1 VERGYN
7 NCPLLAT
14 LGRTEMSKHQVK
26 VLRVF
31 SSDAN
36 GSPDERL
43 RQFIEKAKRSS
54 SLKGV
59 DWESHTWNVD
69 PGDVSAQRRRSHKPM
84 LTTIYFTNRES
95 STGKN
100 SGRKSLKS
108 PMAEPYVSFAKA
120 EIRMYAEASAV
131 SLSVLGKRVAAHRM
145 LESVLRR
152 TGLPVSPIELSLQH
166 FHLAEEAISQEF
178 IGSNRYRLANVLQ
191 AVSRVIDTYGIGR
204 ARIGYT
210 NRISRPLDGDELSEE
225 GQRIGADKMISP
237 EALNRLAE
245 ISANPPDDET
255 RLIIRIVDL
264 MVLGGF
270 RIGEALT
277 LPLDCWVENR
287 ESAAVNPAT
296 GEKMIPCGIVYAAEK
311 VRDYR
316 TKWLPPAGVE
326 MARRAID
333 DLTRLCAPARV
344 VADWMEKNPGRLMP
358 FGHLSPDDSFTG
370 PEASAL
376 LGISDGNLRGRI
388 PVRQGTGGSKSPI
401 LYRVGDVEA
410 NYLRRG
416 GPVDVLVMPSGRRQ
430 ALSESLVVGFVNQ
443 FHSKKGT
450 LSWLPRPLTVGVFQ
464 DALSPSESR
473 AVFIKGLLDE
483 RHRVKTHSVRHWLN
497 TIADNGGLSDV
508 DLAKWM
514 GRKDISQNAV
524 YKHGTLVQRTNAA
537 KDLILL
543 GQTHGRVAR
552 IAAQVPVDERKV
564 FLDGTIE
571 AVHNTSLGLCLHNFA
586 ASPCPDHHEC
596 LRGCGDYLR
605 VKGDQDQRKALLEL
619 RGKEIAAL
627 ESHQR
632 ALTEGFYGAD
642 KWAESSKQH
651 LAGIEAA
658 LAIDDTPHEGPDH
671 HVVTPVF
678 PNAPSKRKELK

>member
-1 VERGYN
+1 
-7 NCPLLAT
+7 
-14 LGRTEMSKHQVK
+14 MSKHQVK

-120 EIRMYAEASAV
+120 E
-131 SLSVLGKRVAAHRM
+131 
-145 LESVLRR
+145 
-152 TGLPVSPIELSLQH
+152 
-166 FHLAEEAISQEF
+166 
-178 IGSNRYRLANVLQ
+178 
-191 AVSRVIDTYGIGR
+191 
-204 ARIGYT
+204 
-210 NRISRPLDGDELSEE
+210 
-225 GQRIGADKMISP
+225 
-237 EALNRLAE
+237 
-245 ISANPPDDET
+245 
-255 RLIIRIVDL
+255 
-264 MVLGGF
+264 
-270 RIGEALT
+270 
-277 LPLDCWVENR
+277 
-287 ESAAVNPAT
+287 
-296 GEKMIPCGIVYAAEK
+296 
-311 VRDYR
+311 
-316 TKWLPPAGVE
+316 
-326 MARRAID
+326 
-333 DLTRLCAPARV
+333 
-344 VADWMEKNPGRLMP
+344 
-358 FGHLSPDDSFTG
+358 
-370 PEASAL
+370 
-376 LGISDGNLRGRI
+376 
-388 PVRQGTGGSKSPI
+388 
-401 LYRVGDVEA
+401 
-410 NYLRRG
+410 
-416 GPVDVLVMPSGRRQ
+416 
-430 ALSESLVVGFVNQ
+430 
-443 FHSKKGT
+443 
-450 LSWLPRPLTVGVFQ
+450 
-464 DALSPSESR
+464 
-473 AVFIKGLLDE
+473 
-483 RHRVKTHSVRHWLN
+483 THSVRHWLN

>member
-1 VERGYN
+1 
-7 NCPLLAT
+7 
-14 LGRTEMSKHQVK
+14 MSKHQVK

-31 SSDAN
+31 SSDAS

-43 RQFIEKAKRSS
+43 GQFIEKAKCSP
-54 SLKGV
+54 SLKGA
-59 DWESHTWNVD
+59 DWQSQTWNVD

-108 PMAEPYVSFAKA
+108 PMVEPYVSFAKA
-120 EIRMYAEASAV
+120 DIRLYAEASTV
-131 SLSVLGKRVAAHRM
+131 SLNVLGKRIAAHRM

-152 TGLPVSPIELSLQH
+152 TGLPVSPIELTLQH

-178 IGSNRYRLANVLQ
+178 IGSNRYRFANVLQ
-191 AVSRVIDTYGIGR
+191 SVGRVIDSYGIGR

-287 ESAAVNPAT
+287 DSAVVNPAT
-296 GEKMIPCGIVYAAEK
+296 GEKVIPCGVVYAAEK

-333 DLTRLCAPARV
+333 DLSRLCKPARQ
-344 VADWMEKNPGRLMP
+344 VAAWMEKNPGRLLP
-358 FGHLSPDDSFTG
+358 FEHLSPDDLISDS
-370 PEASAL
+370 EASAL
-376 LGISDGNLRGRI
+376 LGISNGNLRVRI
-388 PVRQGTGGSKSPI
+388 PVSQGVGVKKGSI
-401 LYRVGDVEA
+401 LYRVGDIES
-410 NYLRRG
+410 NYLKRG
-416 GPVDVLVMPSGRRQ
+416 GPVEVLVMPSGRRQ
-430 ALSESLVVGFVNQ
+430 SLSESLLVGFVNQ
-443 FHSKKGT
+443 FHGNRGT
-450 LSWLPRPLTVGVFQ
+450 LSWLPCQYKVGVFQ
-464 DALSPSESR
+464 DALSPSKSR
-473 AVFIKGLLDE
+473 NGNSKGILDE
-483 RHRVKTHSVRHWLN
+483 SHRVKSHAIRHWLN

-537 KDLILL
+537 KELILA

-552 IAAQVPVDERKV
+552 IVARIPVDERKV
-564 FLDGTIE
+564 FLDGTVE
-571 AVHNTSLGLCLHNFA
+571 AVHNTHLGLCLHNFA

-605 VKGDQDQRKALLEL
+605 IKGDQDQRRALLEL
-619 RGKEIAAL
+619 RSKEIAAL
-627 ESHQR
+627 ESHEK
-632 ALTEGFYGAD
+632 ALADGFYGANR
-642 KWAESSKQH
+642 WADSSKQH
-651 LAGIEAA
+651 LAGINAA
-658 LAIDDTPHEGPDH
+658 LAIDDISGDGDKQK
-671 HVVTPVF
+671 VAVPVF
-678 PNAPSKRKELK
+678 PNAPSKRMELK

>member
-1 VERGYN
+1 M
-7 NCPLLAT
+7 P
-14 LGRTEMSKHQVK
+14 KHQVK
-26 VLRVF
+26 VFRIF

-36 GSPDERL
+36 EAPEERL
-43 RQFIEKAKRSS
+43 RQFIAKAKISP

-59 DWESHTWNVD
+59 EWESGVWSVD
-69 PGDVSAQRRRSHKPM
+69 PADVSAQRRRSHKPV

-95 STGKN
+95 SAGK
-100 SGRKSLKS
+100 SAGRKSLKS
-108 PMAEPYVSFAKA
+108 PMVEPYVSFAKA
-120 EIRMYAEASAV
+120 DIRLYAEASAV
-131 SLSVLGKRVAAHRM
+131 SLNVLGKRVAAHRM
-145 LESVLRR
+145 LEHVLRR
-152 TGLPVSPIELSLQH
+152 TGLPVTPIELTLQH

-191 AVSRVIDTYGIGR
+191 AVGRVIDSYGIGR
-204 ARIGYT
+204 ARVGYT
-210 NRISRPLDGDELSEE
+210 NRITRPLDGDELSEE

-255 RLIIRIVDL
+255 RIIIRIVDL

-287 ESAAVNPAT
+287 DAAVVNPAT
-296 GEKMIPCGIVYAAEK
+296 GEKMNPCGVVYAAEK

-333 DLTRLCAPARV
+333 DLTRLCAPARKM
-344 VADWMEKNPGRLMP
+344 ADWMERNQGRLMP
-358 FGHLSPDDSFTG
+358 FGHLSPDDLISDS
-370 PEASAL
+370 EASAL
-376 LGISDGNLRGRI
+376 LGISVGNLRGRI
-388 PVRQGTGGSKSPI
+388 PVRVGVNKGAI
-401 LYRVGDVEA
+401 LYRVGDIEA
-410 NYLRRG
+410 IYLKRG

-430 ALSESLVVGFVNQ
+430 SLSESLLVGFVNQ
-443 FHSKKGT
+443 FHGNRGT
-450 LSWLPRPLTVGVFQ
+450 LSWLPCQFKVGVFQ
-464 DALSPSESR
+464 DALSPSKSR
-473 AVFIKGLLDE
+473 NGNTKGILDE
-483 RHRVKTHSVRHWLN
+483 SHRVKTHAVRHWLN

-537 KDLILL
+537 KDLILS

-552 IAAQVPVDERKV
+552 IAARIPVDERKV

-605 VKGDQDQRKALLEL
+605 VKGDQDQRKALQEL
-619 RGKEIAAL
+619 RSKELAAL

-642 KWAESSKQH
+642 KWADSSKQH
-651 LAGIEAA
+651 IAGIDAA
-658 LAIDDTPHEGPDH
+658 LAIDDTPDEGRNH
-671 HVVTPVF
+671 NAMIPVF
-678 PNAPSKRKELK
+678 PDSPSKRKELK

>member
-1 VERGYN
+1 MPR
-7 NCPLLAT
+7 
-14 LGRTEMSKHQVK
+14 HQVK
-26 VLRVF
+26 VLRIF
-31 SSDAN
+31 SSEAN
-36 GSPDERL
+36 EAPEERL
-43 RQFIEKAKRSS
+43 RQFIEKAKSS
-54 SLKGV
+54 PALKGI
-59 DWESHTWNVD
+59 DWDSNTWNVD
-69 PGDVSAQRRRSHKPM
+69 PGDVSAQRRRSHKPV

-95 STGKN
+95 SAGKN
-100 SGRKSLKS
+100 SGRKSCKS
-108 PMAEPYVSFAKA
+108 PMVEPYVSFAKA
-120 EIRMYAEASAV
+120 DIRVYAEASSV
-131 SLSVLGKRVAAHRM
+131 SLNVLGKRVAAHRM

-152 TGLPVSPIELSLQH
+152 AGLPVSPIELTLQH
-166 FHLAEEAISQEF
+166 FHLAEEAVSQEF
-178 IGSNRYRLANVLQ
+178 IGSNRYRVANVLQ
-191 AVSRVIDTYGIGR
+191 AVGRVIDSHGISR
-204 ARIGYT
+204 SRIGYT
-210 NRISRPLDGDELSEE
+210 NRIPRPLDGDELSEE
-225 GQRIGADKMISP
+225 GQRIGAEKMISP

-270 RIGEALT
+270 RIGEVLT
-277 LPLDCWVENR
+277 LPLNCWVENR
-287 ESAAVNPAT
+287 DSPVVNPAT
-296 GEKMIPCGIVYAAEK
+296 GEKMVPCGIVYAAEK

-316 TKWLPPAGVE
+316 TKWLPLAGVE

-333 DLTRLCAPARV
+333 DLARLCAPARK
-344 VADWMEKNPGRLMP
+344 AASWMERNPGRLMP
-358 FGHLSPDDSFTG
+358 FGHLSPDDLISG
-370 PEASAL
+370 SEACAL
-376 LGISDGNLRGRI
+376 LGISDGSLRGRI
-388 PVRQGTGGSKSPI
+388 PSRQGLAGAKSPMS
-401 LYRVGDVEA
+401 YRVGDIEA
-410 NYLRRG
+410 IYLKRG

-430 ALSESLVVGFVNQ
+430 SLSESLVVGFVNQ
-443 FHSKKGT
+443 FHGNRGK
-450 LSWLPRPLTVGVFQ
+450 LVWLPCPLKVGVFQ
-464 DALSPSESR
+464 DALSPSESK
-473 AVFIKGLLDE
+473 VGNTKGILDE
-483 RHRVKTHSVRHWLN
+483 GHRVRTHAIRHWLN

-537 KDLILL
+537 KDLILA

-552 IAAQVPVDERKV
+552 IAAQLPVDERKA

-605 VKGDQDQRKALLEL
+605 VKGDLDQRKALLEL
-619 RGKEIAAL
+619 RNKELAAL

-642 KWAESSKQH
+642 KWTNSSKQH
-651 LAGIEAA
+651 LAGINAA
-658 LAIDDTPHEGPDH
+658 LAIDD
-671 HVVTPVF
+671 VVDANEDPNATVPVF